1 MVYKSTL
8 EVLIYY
14 IFNILMSLLQSGFM
28 WYNLT
33 PKYNKYLTLFLAAVP
48 FAFLSLTPGFVTFLP
63 EPISF

>member
-33 PKYNKYLTLFLAAVP
+33 PNTIN
-48 FAFLSLTPGFVTFLP
+48 T
-63 EPISF
+63 

>member
-1 MVYKSTL
+1 MEYKTSMDI
-8 EVLIYY
+8 LIYCT
-14 IFNILMSLLQSGFM
+14 FNILVSLLQSGFM

-48 FAFLSLTPGFVTFLP
+48 FAFLSLTPGFVTILR